1 MAFIAGIIEAV
12 LKAVIIIAAAVAG
25 GIFGKKMRDKKTA
38 KAASDNE

>member
-12 LKAVIIIAAAVAG
+12 VKGVIIIALAVAG
-25 GIFGKKMRDKKTA
+25 GIFGKKMRERKIA